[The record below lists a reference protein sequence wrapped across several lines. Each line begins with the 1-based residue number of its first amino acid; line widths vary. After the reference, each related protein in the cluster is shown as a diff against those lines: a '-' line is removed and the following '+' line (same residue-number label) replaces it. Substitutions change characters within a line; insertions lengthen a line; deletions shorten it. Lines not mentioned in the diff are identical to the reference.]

1 MYWITKKSWLALTRF
16 TRALQALLP
25 RSASAFASTKI
36 RGGKTRYGIEPAALL
51 IHVATACGSLWMW
64 SLVGSTCPGDG
75 LSTSLAGWRA
85 CLGYLTLLCLCKWSS
100 VFHVITPVICI
111 RRCSNNQSDK
121 CLVWGYPF
129 IFIFPIWHCN
139 HTLFYYFIFLLFL
152 YNHVI
157 IREGKSL
164 FSYDLLAIFCIRN

>member
-1 MYWITKKSWLALTRF
+1 MYWITKKSWLAWTRF

-36 RGGKTRYGIEPAALL
+36 RGGKTRYGIEPTALL

-100 VFHVITPVICI
+100 VFHVIKPVICI

-121 CLVWGYPF
+121 SVSFGGIHLFLFFLYGIVIIHF
-129 IFIFPIWHCN
+129 
-139 HTLFYYFIFLLFL
+139 FYYFIFLLFL
-152 YNHVI
+152 
-157 IREGKSL
+157 
-164 FSYDLLAIFCIRN
+164 